1 LLQACEMMH
10 KKIEGELNGAG
21 LRFGVVVS
29 RVNEFITSRLLDGAL
44 DALTRSGVQPDD
56 VEIVRVPGSFEIPI
70 TAKKMAQM
78 RRYDAIICLGALIKG
93 ETPHFDYLS
102 AAVSQGVAQAAL
114 ESGIPLSFGILTTNS
129 LEQAIERAGAK
140 QGNKGWEAAVAA
152 IEMANLFRHLK

>member
-1 LLQACEMMH
+1 MTH

-44 DALTRSGVQPDD
+44 DALTRSGVQPEDI
-56 VEIVRVPGSFEIPI
+56 EIVRVPGSFEIPI
-70 TAKKMAQM
+70 TAKKMAQV
-78 RRYDAIICLGALIKG
+78 RRYDAIICLGALIRG

-102 AAVSQGVAQAAL
+102 AAVTQGVAQAAL
-114 ESGIPLSFGILTTNS
+114 ESGIPLSFGILTTHS

-140 QGNKGWEAAVAA
+140 QGNKGWEAAVTA

>member
-1 LLQACEMMH
+1 MTH

-29 RVNEFITSRLLDGAL
+29 RANEFITGRLLDGAL
-44 DALTRSGVQPDD
+44 DALIRSGVQSDD
-56 VEIVRVPGSFEIPI
+56 IEIVRVPGAFEIPI

-78 RRYDAIICLGALIKG
+78 RRYDAIICLGALIRG

-102 AAVSQGVAQAAL
+102 TAVTQGVAQAAL
-114 ESGIPLSFGILTTNS
+114 ESGIPLLFGVLTTNS

-140 QGNKGWEAAVAA
+140 QGNKGWEAAIGA

>member
-1 LLQACEMMH
+1 MMS
-10 KKIEGELNGAG
+10 KKIEGELSGSG

-44 DALTRSGVQPDD
+44 DALTRSGVQSENIE
-56 VEIVRVPGSFEIPI
+56 VVKVPGAFEIPV

-102 AAVSQGVAQAAL
+102 AAVTQGVEQAAL
-114 ESGIPLSFGILTTNS
+114 ESGIPISFGILTTDN
-129 LEQAIERAGAK
+129 LEQAIARAGAK
-140 QGNKGWEAAVAA
+140 QGNKGWEAAVTAV
-152 IEMANLFRHLK
+152 EMANLFRHLK

>member
-1 LLQACEMMH
+1 MTH

-44 DALTRSGVQPDD
+44 DALTRSGVQSDD

-70 TAKKMAQM
+70 TVKKMAQM

-102 AAVSQGVAQAAL
+102 AAVTQGVAQAAL

-140 QGNKGWEAAVAA
+140 QGNKGWEAAVTA

>member
-1 LLQACEMMH
+1 MKMTH

-44 DALTRSGVQPDD
+44 DALTRSGVRSDD

-78 RRYDAIICLGALIKG
+78 RRYDAIICLGALIRG

-102 AAVSQGVAQAAL
+102 AAVTQGVAQVAL
-114 ESGIPLSFGILTTNS
+114 ESGIPLSFGVLTTNS

-140 QGNKGWEAAVAA
+140 QGNKGWEAAIGA

>member
-1 LLQACEMMH
+1 MKMTN
-10 KKIEGELNGAG
+10 KKIEGELSGAG

-29 RVNEFITSRLLDGAL
+29 RVNEFITSRLLAGTL
-44 DALTRSGVQPDD
+44 DALTRSGVRLDD
-56 VEIVRVPGSFEIPI
+56 VEIVRVPGAFEIPI

-78 RRYDAIICLGALIKG
+78 RRYDAIICLGALIRG

-102 AAVSQGVAQAAL
+102 AAVTQGITQVAL
-114 ESGIPLSFGILTTNS
+114 ESGIPLSFGVLTTNS

-140 QGNKGWEAAVAA
+140 QGNKGWEAAIGA

>member
-1 LLQACEMMH
+1 MMS
-10 KKIEGELNGAG
+10 KKIEGELSGSG

-44 DALTRSGVQPDD
+44 DALTRSGVQSENIE
-56 VEIVRVPGSFEIPI
+56 VVKVPGAFEIPV

-93 ETPHFDYLS
+93 ETPHFEYLS
-102 AAVSQGVAQAAL
+102 AAVTQGVEQAAL
-114 ESGIPLSFGILTTNS
+114 ESGIPISFGILTTNN
-129 LEQAIERAGAK
+129 LEQAIARAGAK
-140 QGNKGWEAAVAA
+140 QGNKGWEAAVTA

>member
-1 LLQACEMMH
+1 MTH

-21 LRFGVVVS
+21 LRFGVLVS

-44 DALTRSGVQPDD
+44 DALTRSGVQLENI
-56 VEIVRVPGSFEIPI
+56 EIVRVPGSFEIPI

-93 ETPHFDYLS
+93 ATPHFDYLS
-102 AAVSQGVAQAAL
+102 AAVTQGVAQAAL
-114 ESGIPLSFGILTTNS
+114 ESGVPLSFGILTTNN

-140 QGNKGWEAAVAA
+140 QGNKGWEAAVTA

>member
-1 LLQACEMMH
+1 MTN
-10 KKIEGELNGAG
+10 KKIEGELSGAG

-29 RVNEFITSRLLDGAL
+29 RVNEFITSRLLAGTL
-44 DALTRSGVQPDD
+44 DALTRSGVRLDD
-56 VEIVRVPGSFEIPI
+56 VEIVRVPGAFEIPI

-78 RRYDAIICLGALIKG
+78 RRYDAIICLGALIRG

-102 AAVSQGVAQAAL
+102 AAVTQGITQVAL
-114 ESGIPLSFGILTTNS
+114 ESGIPLSFGVLTTNS

-140 QGNKGWEAAVAA
+140 QGNKGWEAAIGA

>member
-1 LLQACEMMH
+1 MTN

-29 RVNEFITSRLLDGAL
+29 RVNEFITSRLLAGAL
-44 DALTRSGVQPDD
+44 DALTRSGVRLDD
-56 VEIVRVPGSFEIPI
+56 VEIVRVPGAFEIPI

-78 RRYDAIICLGALIKG
+78 RRYDAIVCLGALIRG

-102 AAVSQGVAQAAL
+102 AAVTQGVTQVAL
-114 ESGIPLSFGILTTNS
+114 ESGIPLSFGVLTTNS

-140 QGNKGWEAAVAA
+140 QGNKGWEAAIGA

>member
-1 LLQACEMMH
+1 MS

-29 RVNEFITSRLLDGAL
+29 RVNELITARLLDGAL
-44 DALTRSGVQPDD
+44 DALTRSGVQPEEI
-56 VEIVRVPGSFEIPI
+56 EIVRVPGSFEIPV
-70 TAKKMAQM
+70 TAKKMAQT

-102 AAVSQGVAQAAL
+102 AAVTQGVSQVAL

-129 LEQAIERAGAK
+129 LEQAMERAGAK
-140 QGNKGWEAAVAA
+140 QGNKGWEAAVGA
-152 IEMANLFRHLK
+152 IEMASLFRRLK

>member
-1 LLQACEMMH
+1 MTH
-10 KKIEGELNGAG
+10 KKIEGELNGSG

-29 RVNEFITSRLLDGAL
+29 RVNEFITSRLLDGAM
-44 DALTRSGVQPDD
+44 DALTRSGVQSENIE
-56 VEIVRVPGSFEIPI
+56 VVRVPGSFEIPV
-70 TAKKMAQM
+70 TAKKMAQL

-102 AAVSQGVAQAAL
+102 AAVAHGVTQASL
-114 ESGIPLSFGILTTNS
+114 ESGIPISFGVLTTND
-129 LEQAIERAGAK
+129 LEQAIARAGAK

>member
-1 LLQACEMMH
+1 MKMTH

-44 DALTRSGVQPDD
+44 DALTRSGVRSDD

-78 RRYDAIICLGALIKG
+78 RRFDAIICLGALIRG

-102 AAVSQGVAQAAL
+102 TAVTQGVAQAAL
-114 ESGIPLSFGILTTNS
+114 ESGIPLSFGVLTTNS

-140 QGNKGWEAAVAA
+140 HGNKGWDAAIGA

>member
-1 LLQACEMMH
+1 MKMKMTN
-10 KKIEGELNGAG
+10 KKIDGELSGAG

-44 DALTRSGVQPDD
+44 DALTRSGVRPDD
-56 VEIVRVPGSFEIPI
+56 VEIVRVPGAFEIPI

-78 RRYDAIICLGALIKG
+78 RRYDAVICLGALIRG

-102 AAVSQGVAQAAL
+102 AAVTQGVAQVAL
-114 ESGIPLSFGILTTNS
+114 ESGIPLSFGVLTTNS

-140 QGNKGWEAAVAA
+140 QGNKGWEAAIGA
-152 IEMANLFRHLK
+152 IEMANLFRRLK